1 MRHSGRVCFAHGSRA
16 PAVPEWRKLTRIP
29 GKFRNLPSRKCCRF
43 PPNRRGQVWRE
54 DSEELQVSLPRFCLA
69 ERGSAGGIFKLP
81 LDGAETLRH
90 REAFPMPSA
99 ASFIPAAVPF
109 QRTFHNWP

>member
-1 MRHSGRVCFAHGSRA
+1 M
-16 PAVPEWRKLTRIP
+16 
-29 GKFRNLPSRKCCRF
+29 
-43 PPNRRGQVWRE
+43 WRE

-69 ERGSAGGIFKLP
+69 ERGSVGGIFKLP